1 MANPVS
7 GRHIVLGVTGSIAA
21 YKAGEIAS
29 RLTQWGAS
37 VDVVLTEGATH
48 FVTPLMFQS
57 LTGRKAYTDA
67 DLWGGEGHVTHVG
80 LGRAAEMIVIA
91 PVTANTMA
99 KLAHGL
105 ANNLLTLTVLAAQCP
120 LLLAPAMDAGMYHH
134 PATQTVVEILRQRGV
149 IFVGPAEGR
158 LASGLVGRGRMVEP
172 IEVLGAI
179 RYWMG
184 RKGPLAG
191 RKVVVT
197 AGGTQEPI
205 DAVRVITN
213 RSSGK
218 QGYALA
224 QAALDAG
231 AEVVLISGVS
241 ALDAPY
247 GARRIWVKTATEMLN
262 AVMQEVLDA
271 DALIMA
277 AAVADFRPRAPR
289 NHKIKKEEGIP
300 IIELERTP
308 DILLEIA
315 RTRAVSGYPRRVI
328 GFAAESA
335 NLLVNAREKMERKQ
349 LDMIVANDISAPE
362 AGFEV
367 DTNRVS
373 LLFADGRVESL
384 PLMSKEAVAEE
395 IIRRLI
401 DLF

>member
-1 MANPVS
+1 MANPVTD
-7 GRHIVLGVTGSIAA
+7 RRIILGVTGSIAA

-29 RLTQWGAS
+29 RLTQWGAK

-91 PVTANTMA
+91 PATANTMA

-105 ANNLLTLTVLAAQCP
+105 ADNLLTLTVLAAQCP
-120 LLLAPAMDAGMYHH
+120 LLLAPAMDAGMYQH
-134 PATQTVVEILRQRGV
+134 PATQATVEILRQRGV
-149 IFVGPAEGR
+149 ILIGPAEGR

-172 IEVLGAI
+172 VEVLGAI
-179 RYWMG
+179 RYWMS

-191 RKVVVT
+191 RKVVIT

-231 AEVVLISGVS
+231 AEVILVSGVS
-241 ALDAPY
+241 ALEVPY
-247 GARRIWVKTATEMLN
+247 GVRRVWAKTAAEMLDI
-262 AVMQEVLDA
+262 VRREVSDA

-277 AAVADFRPRAPR
+277 AAVADFRPRAPSKQ
-289 NHKIKKEEGIP
+289 KIKKEEGVP

-308 DILLEIA
+308 DILLEVA
-315 RTRAVSGYPRRVI
+315 QARAVSGYPRRII

-335 NLLVNAREKMERKQ
+335 NLLANAREKMERKR
-349 LDMIVANDISAPE
+349 LDMIVANDISASD

-373 LLFADGRVESL
+373 LLYADGRVESL

-395 IIRRLI
+395 IIKRLI
-401 DLF
+401 DFF